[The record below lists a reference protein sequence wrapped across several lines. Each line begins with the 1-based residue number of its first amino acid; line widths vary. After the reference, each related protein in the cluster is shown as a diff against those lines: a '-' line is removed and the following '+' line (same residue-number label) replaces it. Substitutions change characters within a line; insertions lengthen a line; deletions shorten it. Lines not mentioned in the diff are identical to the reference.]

1 MSTAPPAEPAASFV
15 PNAAKPAA
23 ETREPSSQP
32 VVPGP
37 ARFIPVSR
45 YGLRAKLVSMLLEG
59 GGDEQAWRRALDC
72 LAAWRHQEYRKRL
85 LDLLEDYLPFSP
97 DSDTVSLID
106 FDDAGRDKARR
117 EFIAGIE
124 ALLTQANYLQLSSE
138 DIQRLLSEQ
147 SPYGLY
153 LEVDLTEFDEALLFY
168 RGSGTITR
176 EERNPWRLYLVKE
189 RFEVPVFER
198 LFLLLKLKPEETRT
212 AEIMASTGADRAQA
226 TRKLRRARAQLPVGV
241 SSEHI
246 YVKVFK
252 RIPQIDLE
260 MLFPNTKIDFKPFD
274 KLRLM
279 VTAGGGTVA
288 GVAGTASKLL
298 AATNPFALA
307 FGILGLSGVIF
318 RQVMKFF
325 NTRNHYM
332 MVLAQNLYFCSLA
345 NNRGALTL
353 IADSAEEED
362 VKEDM
367 LLYAF
372 LARHPSTDA
381 LPEMKKAIAHFLE
394 ERCGVGVS
402 FDAED
407 ALRRLLADGLVRKDA
422 DGKLSALSPAEARAH
437 LDKLWDRLLDV
448 DTLDK
453 QAASAEQPMAPPPKA
468 GSRRRRVSR
477 P

>member
-1 MSTAPPAEPAASFV
+1 
-15 PNAAKPAA
+15 
-23 ETREPSSQP
+23 
-32 VVPGP
+32 
-37 ARFIPVSR
+37 
-45 YGLRAKLVSMLLEG
+45 MLLEAG
-59 GGDEQAWRRALDC
+59 GNERDWGRALDC

-85 LDLLEDYLPFSP
+85 LDLVEDYLPFSP
-97 DSDTVSLID
+97 DSDTANLID
-106 FDDAGRDKARR
+106 FDEAGRDKACH

-124 ALLTQANYLQLSSE
+124 SLLDQANYVQLSKA
-138 DIQRLLSEQ
+138 DLQRLLTEQ

-168 RGSGTITR
+168 RGSGTVTR
-176 EERNPWRLYLVKE
+176 EERNPWRLYLVRE

-198 LFLLLKLKPEETRT
+198 LFLLLKLKPEEIRI
-212 AEIMASTGADRAQA
+212 AEIMAETGVHREKAAR
-226 TRKLRRARAQLPVGV
+226 RLRRVRARLPVGV

-252 RIPQIDLE
+252 RIPQSDLE

-274 KLRLM
+274 KLRLA
-279 VTAGGGTVA
+279 VTAGGGTAA

-372 LARHPSTDA
+372 LTRNPSKDA
-381 LPEMKKAIAHFLE
+381 LPDMTDEVARFLS
-394 ERCGVGVS
+394 ERCGVSVS
-402 FDAED
+402 FDSED
-407 ALRRLLADGLVRKDA
+407 ALRRLLADGLVRIDA
-422 DGKLSALSPAEARAH
+422 DGRLSSLPPSEARAH
-437 LDKLWDRLLDV
+437 LDKLWDHLLDV

-453 QAASAEQPMAPPPKA
+453 QAAPAEQQVEPPPSPKA
-468 GSRRRRVSR
+468 GSRRRRAR
-477 P
+477 RL